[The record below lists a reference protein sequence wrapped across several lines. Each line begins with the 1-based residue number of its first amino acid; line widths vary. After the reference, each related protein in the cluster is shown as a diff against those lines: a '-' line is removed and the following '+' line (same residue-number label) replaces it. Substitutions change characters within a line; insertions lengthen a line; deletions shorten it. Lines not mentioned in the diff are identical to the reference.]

1 MVNQYL
7 PFHADGYWSLSAI
20 VPLDQYTE
28 HRKECKWVNID
39 RLISINQVPQI
50 GHNVIRKTSRHEW
63 APVVSK
69 VLKGSNA
76 HMHNTPPLYHKV
88 FIYWALGV
96 IAIWGFWWVTSG
108 R

>member
-7 PFHADGYWSLSAI
+7 PFHADGYWSLSVI

-50 GHNVIRKTSRHEW
+50 GHNVIGKTSRHEW
-63 APVVSK
+63 TPRG
-69 VLKGSNA
+69 LKGAQGLKCPNA
-76 HMHNTPPLYHKV
+76 QHSPIMIIPPPIMHTPPML
-88 FIYWALGV
+88 
-96 IAIWGFWWVTSG
+96 
-108 R
+108 